1 MIEKAINYVLDNID
15 DLDVRNA
22 LRYQHFRMPVDR
34 DFVYKVFDL
43 LEEFGQDN
51 DLNEEW
57 YYKEYE
63 DDQLIDMVIDTYIE
77 NHSNVEK

>member
-77 NHSNVEK
+77 NHQE

>member
-1 MIEKAINYVLDNID
+1 MIEKAINYVLENID

-22 LRYQHFRMPVDR
+22 LRYQHFRMPVDK

-51 DLNEEW
+51 DLDEEW
-57 YYKEYE
+57 YYNEYD

-77 NHSNVEK
+77 NHQ